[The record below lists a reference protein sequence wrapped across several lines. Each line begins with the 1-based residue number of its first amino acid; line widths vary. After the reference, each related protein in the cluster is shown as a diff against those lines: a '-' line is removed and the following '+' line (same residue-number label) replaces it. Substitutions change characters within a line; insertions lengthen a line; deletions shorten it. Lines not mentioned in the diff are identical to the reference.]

1 MIYIRSDLPK
11 LVDTIS
17 TIPND
22 LKAAFSST
30 AEQVSYV
37 VENELNSNY
46 SNTFADA
53 SVDVYH
59 DESTITVDITNFNE
73 YHLMNA
79 SGLTIEEVKD
89 RLMDLIDDALA
100 QNLNSIGFFN

>member
-1 MIYIRSDLPK
+1 MIYINSDLPQLADK
-11 LVDTIS
+11 LS
-17 TIPND
+17 SIPND
-22 LKAAFSST
+22 VSAAFSST
-30 AEQVSYV
+30 SEQISYV
-37 VENELNSNY
+37 IENELNSNY
-46 SNTFADA
+46 SNTFVDA

-59 DESTITVDITNFNE
+59 DGTTITVDIMNFNE

-89 RLMDLIDDALA
+89 RIVELIDEALA

>member
-89 RLMDLIDDALA
+89 RLMDLIDEALA
-100 QNLNSIGFFN
+100 RNLNSIGFFN

>member
-1 MIYIRSDLPK
+1 MIYIHSDLPK

-30 AEQVSYV
+30 AEQVTYII
-37 VENELNSNY
+37 ENELNSNY
-46 SNTFADA
+46 SNTFAEA
-53 SVDVYH
+53 SVDVYY
-59 DESTITVDITNFNE
+59 DGNTITVDIMNFNE

-89 RLMDLIDDALA
+89 RIVELIDEALA

>member
-1 MIYIRSDLPK
+1 MIYINSNLPQLADK
-11 LVDTIS
+11 IS
-17 TIPND
+17 SIPND
-22 LKAAFSST
+22 VSAAFSST
-30 AEQVSYV
+30 AEQITSV

-46 SNTFADA
+46 SNTFVEA

-59 DESTITVDITNFNE
+59 DGTTITIDIMNFNE

-79 SGLTIEEVKD
+79 FGLTIEEVKD
-89 RLMDLIDDALA
+89 RLVELIDEALA

>member
-37 VENELNSNY
+37 IENELNSNY

-89 RLMDLIDDALA
+89 RLVELIDEALA

>member
-1 MIYIRSDLPK
+1 MIYINSDLPQ

-17 TIPND
+17 KVPND
-22 LKAAFSST
+22 IKAAFAST

-37 VENELNSNY
+37 IENELNSNY
-46 SNTFADA
+46 SNTFVEA
-53 SVDVYH
+53 SVDVYY
-59 DESTITVDITNFNE
+59 DGNTITVDIMNFNE

-89 RLMDLIDDALA
+89 RLVDLIDEALA
-100 QNLNSIGFFN
+100 QNLNSIGFFS

>member
-1 MIYIRSDLPK
+1 MIYIHSDLPQLADK
-11 LVDTIS
+11 IS
-17 TIPND
+17 SIPND
-22 LKAAFSST
+22 VSAAFSST

-37 VENELNSNY
+37 IENELNSNY
-46 SNTFADA
+46 SNTFVEA

-59 DESTITVDITNFNE
+59 DGMTITVDITNFDE

-89 RLMDLIDDALA
+89 RLVELIDEALD
-100 QNLNSIGFFN
+100 QNLSSIGFFN